1 MSTWISKHHEAGAL
15 GAGAGLGVV
24 DLARAEAREKGRATP
39 RLLYCSERGLAMSER
54 RVADWLDLG
63 GGERPAGLMMGAD
76 LGVVIEIFEGVERT
90 GEMLMRV
97 ERAMR
102 DVLTGL
108 DALLSSSSS
117 KVRLRFVEK
126 LAGLIFSESASM
138 KIELFILFIGVGFTD
153 MAPGYN
159 CELDH
164 FGNIKTWVI
173 TYHFAGSDD

>member
-1 MSTWISKHHEAGAL
+1 M
-15 GAGAGLGVV
+15 GVV
-24 DLARAEAREKGRATP
+24 DLARAEASEKGRATP

-54 RVADWLDLG
+54 RVADLLDLG
-63 GGERPAGLMMGAD
+63 GGERPAGFRMGAD
-76 LGVVIEIFEGVERT
+76 LGVVIETFEGGVERT
-90 GEMLMRV
+90 GETLMRV

-117 KVRLRFVEK
+117 EVRLRFVEK
-126 LAGLIFSESASM
+126 LAGLIFLESASM
-138 KIELFILFIGVGFTD
+138 KIELFILFIGVDFVD
-153 MAPGYN
+153 MVPGWN

-164 FGNIKTWVI
+164 LGNIKTWVV